1 MNKYLMETQAKE
13 TERENLLE
21 WLETRNWSQEQKEQ
35 YFYKEFH
42 EKPLKWLKENNKE
55 EYTKKLE
62 TVQTEREAEIR
73 KISAKKQDPDYRELV
88 EKLRNEFE
96 EKKKKRQERKQKKQ
110 LKKEQEKQNN

>member
-1 MNKYLMETQAKE
+1 METQVKE

-21 WLETRNWSQEQKEQ
+21 WLETRNCSQEQKEQ

-42 EKPLKWLKENNKE
+42 EKPLQWLKENNKE
-55 EYTKKLE
+55 EYKKKLE
-62 TVQTEREAEIR
+62 KVQTEREAEIK

-96 EKKKKRQERKQKKQ
+96 EKKKRQERKQKRQ
-110 LKKEQEKQNN
+110 WKKEQGKQND